1 MTSNFGAKVIC
12 CSFVLLKVGKWKKG
26 KFLSFSTQKGM
37 LFFSTFTSNNL
48 KTSWSASK
56 IFLQEMPV
64 NMTLLSTHFMFLIW
78 RIDFNRNEAKPIER
92 SYLVSTLFSILCLA
106 WVKWCLETLM
116 VIWIV
121 FKKYWKRLVYT
132 RMCIQIKLTHC
143 LCGQRILL
151 NTLLSYGITNYS
163 KFHCLL
169 AGFSYSWTCS
179 LNRFTWVSF

>member
-121 FKKYWKRLVYT
+121 FKKYWKRWVYT
-132 RMCIQIKLTHC
+132 RMCIQRKLTHC